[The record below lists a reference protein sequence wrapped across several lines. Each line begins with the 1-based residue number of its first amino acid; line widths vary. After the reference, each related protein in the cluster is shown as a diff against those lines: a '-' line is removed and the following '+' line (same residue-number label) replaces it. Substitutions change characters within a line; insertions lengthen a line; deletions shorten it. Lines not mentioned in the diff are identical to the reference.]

1 MNLSPLRQSNRPR
14 NFRTARIL
22 TCVLGFTLVEV
33 LASVTIIG
41 ILIFMAIPSITSVRR
56 DTEENMAISRA
67 EALNMAISSYI
78 QAYGMQTAKTAW
90 AAAPGSNA
98 AAKDTYRYTNFLTPY
113 LSYAPSSLAVLMPA
127 DYLVTLPQDLANL
140 DKVIIYKPLPAGQTN
155 RAVLAY

>member
-1 MNLSPLRQSNRPR
+1 MRGTRLL
-14 NFRTARIL
+14 A
-22 TCVLGFTLVEV
+22 CVLGFTLVEV

-78 QAYGMQTAKTAW
+78 QAYGLQTAKTAW
-90 AAAPGSNA
+90 AATTGADA
-98 AAKDTYRYTNFLTPY
+98 DAKDANRYTNFLTPY
-113 LSYAPSSLAVLMPA
+113 MAYAPSSLTTLMPA
-127 DYLVTLPQDLANL
+127 DYLVRLPQDLANL
-140 DKVIIYKPLPAGQTN
+140 DKVTIYKPLPSGQTN

>member
-1 MNLSPLRQSNRPR
+1 MNVSLLHQSNRKR
-14 NFRTARIL
+14 SFQSARIL

-78 QAYGMQTAKTAW
+78 QAECKRPRPLGQQPRALMRPPKT
-90 AAAPGSNA
+90 P
-98 AAKDTYRYTNFLTPY
+98 TVTRIF
-113 LSYAPSSLAVLMPA
+113 SLP
-127 DYLVTLPQDLANL
+127 
-140 DKVIIYKPLPAGQTN
+140 I
-155 RAVLAY
+155 

>member
-1 MNLSPLRQSNRPR
+1 MNLSPLRHSNHHQP
-14 NFRTARIL
+14 FRKTRIL

-90 AAAPGSNA
+90 AAAPGSDV

-113 LSYAPSSLAVLMPA
+113 LSYAPSTLAALMPA

-140 DKVIIYKPLPAGQTN
+140 DKVIIYKPLPTGQTN

>member
-1 MNLSPLRQSNRPR
+1 MKISASTNRR
-14 NFRTARIL
+14 FHGARVI

-78 QAYGMQTAKTAW
+78 QAYGLQTAKTAW
-90 AAAPGSNA
+90 AAATGTNA
-98 AAKDTYRYTNFLTPY
+98 TQKDAYRYTNFLTPY
-113 LSYAPSSLAVLMPA
+113 MAYAPSSLAALMPA
-127 DYLVTLPQDLANL
+127 DYLVELPQDLANL
-140 DKVIIYKPLPAGQTN
+140 DKVVIKRPLPATAAAN
-155 RAVLAY
+155 TARTVLAY